1 MYDDVATSAQ
11 EPGVSWGRPM
21 VRLSGGGHF
30 KPFGDKGGVK
40 KPKLGPAWLNI

>member
-40 KPKLGPAWLNI
+40 KLKMALDWLNI

>member
-1 MYDDVATSAQ
+1 MATSAQ

-21 VRLSGGGHF
+21 VRLSGGGPF

-40 KPKLGPAWLNI
+40 KPKLGPALFGLLC